1 MSRNKARLVAMQGLF
16 QLDDDL
22 EGMKLVIEFRA
33 GEEELA
39 PRDSKYLEELVN
51 SVVDN
56 QAAIDERIGKY
67 SIGWDVS
74 RLGKVERAILRLA
87 IAEMLYMTDIPVSV
101 SINEAVLLAKKYGAD
116 QASKFING
124 ILGKFSREELDA
136 DPANRAKRKD
146 PRQ

>member
-39 PRDSKYLEELVN
+39 ARDSKYLEELVN

>member
-16 QLDDDL
+16 QLDDDR

-39 PRDSKYLEELVN
+39 PRDSEYLENLVR

-56 QAAIDERIGKY
+56 QTAIDELIGKY